1 MSRGENAVPRKGS
14 LLLTFVML
22 MAVSAILFSF
32 IYVVTARTMD
42 IPAKK
47 AGIKAFYIAESGI
60 NKAIWYLITSTE
72 AGGRGE
78 SWRTSATSESFG
90 GGIFTISV
98 SDGASAGSIRIVAT
112 GEVNGITRTIQQILS
127 GGSAGTPS
135 FDYAVY
141 ANSNLNLNGAGGI
154 NGPVF
159 GKGNITLTGATSING
174 PVTLMSGSTYKK
186 NGVNQT
192 ATVTTTQPPMPE
204 INTAYYDALL
214 AQAAL
219 QPAGNM
225 SITGAGT
232 YNLAGGTLYVNG
244 NLSVSGAR
252 KIAGGGTI
260 VVTGSYNQSGSG
272 SIDPNTKIIT
282 GSDLTISGSNV
293 VSSGGVLFA
302 KNNITLSGAGDITGS
317 VIAMN
322 TVNASGA
329 GRTIGLVYSQA
340 GMSGA
345 RTIVGSVVCRTNAT
359 FSGAIN
365 ITHDPTKIPVSI
377 PGVISKGGLAKEKGG
392 WKEKK

>member
-1 MSRGENAVPRKGS
+1 MARKGS
-14 LLLTFVML
+14 LLFTFIILV
-22 MAVSAILFSF
+22 AVSAVLFSF
-32 IYVVTARTMD
+32 LYVVIARSRD

-47 AGIKAFYIAESGI
+47 ASTKAFYIAESGI

-72 AGGRGE
+72 AGGKGE
-78 SWRTSATSESFG
+78 AWRTAGTSESFADG
-90 GGIFTISV
+90 AYTISV
-98 SDGASAGSIRIVAT
+98 LDGPSAGSILIIAT

-127 GGSAGTPS
+127 GGSSSTAS

-141 ANSNLNLNGAGGI
+141 ANSTLNLTGAGGI
-154 NGPVF
+154 TGPVF

-174 PVTLMSGSTYKK
+174 AVTIMSGSTYKK
-186 NGVNQT
+186 NGVDQP

-204 INTAYYDALL
+204 IDTTYYDALL

-244 NLSVSGAR
+244 NLTVSGAR
-252 KIAGGGTI
+252 RIAGGGTI
-260 VVTGSYNQSGSG
+260 VVTGSYSQSGAG
-272 SIDPNTKIIT
+272 NIDSNTKIIT
-282 GSDLTISGSNV
+282 GNNLTISGSNV
-293 VSSGGVLFA
+293 VNSGGLLFA
-302 KNNITLSGAGDITGS
+302 RNDITLSGAGDITGS

-322 TVNASGA
+322 SVNASGA
-329 GRTIGLVYSQA
+329 GRTIGLVYAQA

-345 RTIVGSVVCRTNAT
+345 RTIVGSVVCRTAAT

-365 ITHDPTKIPVSI
+365 ITYDRTKIPASI
-377 PGVISKGGLAKEKGG
+377 PGVFSKGGLAKEKGG